1 MYSPPFGKSL
11 SAADSDSLVK
21 INQMPHPAIRTEDLR
36 RTFKARREKKDVRG
50 ARSDFVALDGITLE
64 IRQGELFGLLGSNGA
79 GKTTLLRIL
88 TTLLAPSSGS
98 AHVDGLDVTR
108 DFQAIR
114 ERINMVSGG
123 ETSGYGILTVREN
136 LWLFSQLYGVPS
148 KEALRRIDKMLEVV
162 GLTEKSNTRISHLS
176 TGQRQK
182 MNFCRGFITEP
193 KILFL
198 DEPTLGLDVNAA
210 RTIRQFLRSWMAE
223 QPDRT
228 LVLTTHYMMEA
239 DELCDRIAIV
249 DRGHVLACD
258 TPDAL
263 KRRVQEFPTYE
274 MRVSSELNGW
284 HDLEKLPGV
293 QHCLCKTLPDAIA
306 LTVALHE
313 ERAIGAV
320 VQQIV
325 QGGSHILS
333 LKKIEPTLE
342 DAFIELVGH
351 GLETVEVET

>member
-1 MYSPPFGKSL
+1 
-11 SAADSDSLVK
+11 
-21 INQMPHPAIRTEDLR
+21 MPHPAIHTESLR
-36 RTFKARREKKDVRG
+36 RTFKARREKKSPRG
-50 ARSDFVALDGITLE
+50 PRPDFVALDGITLE
-64 IRQGELFGLLGSNGA
+64 VRTGELFGLLGSNGA

-88 TTLLAPSSGS
+88 TTLLAPSTGT

-136 LWLFSQLYGVPS
+136 LWLFAQLYGVPS
-148 KEALRRIDKMLEVV
+148 KHALSRIDHMLEVV
-162 GLTEKSNTRISHLS
+162 GLSEKSNTRISHLS

-182 MNFCRGFITEP
+182 MNFCRGFITNP

-210 RTIRQFLRSWMAE
+210 RTIRRFLRSWMAE

-239 DELCDRIAIV
+239 DELCDRIAVI
-249 DRGHVLACD
+249 DRGRVLACD
-258 TPDAL
+258 TPAAL

-274 MRVSSELNGW
+274 MHVSAASNGW
-284 HDLEKLPGV
+284 LDLENLPGV
-293 QHCLCKTLPDAIA
+293 QHCARKETPDAIS
-306 LTVALHE
+306 LTVALKE
-313 ERAIGAV
+313 ERAVGAV

-351 GLETVEVET
+351 GLETVEVEA

>member
-1 MYSPPFGKSL
+1 M
-11 SAADSDSLVK
+11 A
-21 INQMPHPAIRTEDLR
+21 HPAICTESLR
-36 RTFKARREKKDVRG
+36 RTFKARREKKNPRG
-50 ARSDFVALDGITLE
+50 PRPDFVALDGITLE
-64 IRQGELFGLLGSNGA
+64 VRTGELFGLLGSNGA

-88 TTLLAPSSGS
+88 TTLLAPSSGA

-136 LWLFSQLYGVPS
+136 LWLFAQLYGVPS
-148 KEALRRIDKMLEVV
+148 KEALRRIDHMLEVV
-162 GLTEKSNTRISHLS
+162 GLSEKSNTRISHLS

-182 MNFCRGFITEP
+182 MNFCRGFITNP

-210 RTIRQFLRSWMAE
+210 RTIRRFLRSWMAE

-239 DELCDRIAIV
+239 DDLCDRIAII
-249 DRGHVLACD
+249 DRGRVLACD
-258 TPDAL
+258 TPAAL

-274 MRVSSELNGW
+274 MQVSAESNGW

-293 QHCLCKTLPDAIA
+293 QHCARKETPDAIS
-306 LTVALHE
+306 LTVALKE
-313 ERAIGAV
+313 ERAVGAV

-351 GLETVEVET
+351 GLETLEVES

>member
-1 MYSPPFGKSL
+1 
-11 SAADSDSLVK
+11 
-21 INQMPHPAIRTEDLR
+21 MPHPAIRTEDLR
-36 RTFKARREKKDVRG
+36 RTFKARREKKDARG
-50 ARSDFVALDGITLE
+50 PRPDFVALDGISLE
-64 IRQGELFGLLGSNGA
+64 IRPGELFGLLGSNGA

-88 TTLLAPSSGS
+88 TTLLAPSSGT

-123 ETSGYGILTVREN
+123 ETSGYGILNVREN
-136 LWLFSQLYGVPS
+136 LWLFSQLYGVSS
-148 KEALRRIDKMLEVV
+148 KEALRRIDAMLEVV
-162 GLTEKSNTRISHLS
+162 GLSEKANTRISHLS

-182 MNFCRGFITEP
+182 MNFCRGFITNP

-210 RTIRQFLRSWMAE
+210 RTIRRFLRSWMAE
-223 QPDRT
+223 QPERT

-239 DELCDRIAIV
+239 DELCDRIAVI
-249 DRGHVLACD
+249 DRGHVLACA
-258 TPDAL
+258 TPAAL
-263 KRRVQEFPTYE
+263 KSRVQEFPTFE
-274 MRVSSELNGW
+274 MQVSAESNGW

-293 QHCLCKTLPDAIA
+293 QHCLRNATPDAIS
-306 LTVALHE
+306 LTVALKE
-313 ERAIGAV
+313 ERAIGVV

-351 GLETVEVET
+351 GLETAEVES

>member
-1 MYSPPFGKSL
+1 MALPFRLHSFRL
-11 SAADSDSLVK
+11 AACHIQPSEPR
-21 INQMPHPAIRTEDLR
+21 ICA
-36 RTFKARREKKDVRG
+36 RTFKARRERKALPGRRRISSPWMESLSRCIRASCSACL
-50 ARSDFVALDGITLE
+50 ARM
-64 IRQGELFGLLGSNGA
+64 GA

-114 ERINMVSGG
+114 EHINMVSGG
-123 ETSGYGILTVREN
+123 ETSGYGILNVREN

-148 KEALRRIDKMLEVV
+148 KEALRRIDKMLDVV
-162 GLTEKSNTRISHLS
+162 GLTDKANTRISHLS

-182 MNFCRGFITEP
+182 MNFCRGFITNP

-210 RTIRQFLRSWMAE
+210 RTIRRFLRSWMAE

-239 DELCDRIAIV
+239 DELCDRVAIV
-249 DRGHVLACD
+249 DRGRVLACD
-258 TPDAL
+258 TPAAL
-263 KRRVQEFPTYE
+263 KRRVQEYSTYE
-274 MRVSSELNGW
+274 MHVSAEANGW

-293 QHCLCKTLPDAIA
+293 HHCSRKETPDAVS
-306 LTVALHE
+306 LTVALDE
-313 ERAIGAV
+313 ERAVGAV

-325 QGGSHILS
+325 HGGSHILS

-351 GLETVEVET
+351 GLETVEVEV